1 MYNLLTDSFIVLAQ
15 AGQPLPID
23 AFLDLLGKIM
33 LLCSVVSIS
42 WGGWRITR
50 GVVGEGVM
58 AIVGGFVIVIAIPIA
73 RHLMSL

>member
-50 GVVGEGVM
+50 GEVGEGVM

>member
-50 GVVGEGVM
+50 GEVGEGVM

-73 RHLMSL
+73 RHLTNL